1 MRATV
6 MIITICIAIMALS
19 GCGDSDAVAPLEE
32 NTSLVSVDWTGG
44 VSIPASDMATP
55 APESSSDVLE
65 SSSLPSVTAPDFA
78 VTSVLPAES
87 MDVPVSIA
95 ANSRPSEQAIADALA
110 RLKNMYDQEC
120 AKVRESYADRIAQQ
134 TRSLEDAREQVEM
147 GESDLARLRQQ
158 AKDELARLEQ
168 AGHQNTQTYRL
179 AKEWYD
185 VQLSEAGIAQE
196 EKINYR
202 DAMQHALDETQKAL
216 DEALQRLSDWYI
228 SEYNRIKAL

>member
-6 MIITICIAIMALS
+6 MMITICIAIMALS
-19 GCGDSDAVAPLEE
+19 GCGDSDEIAPLEE

-44 VSIPASDMATP
+44 VSIPASDTATP
-55 APESSSDVLE
+55 APGSSSDAPE
-65 SSSLPSVTAPDFA
+65 SIGVPSMTAPDSG

-87 MDVPVSIA
+87 MDSSVSIA

-110 RLKNMYDQEC
+110 RLKNTYDQEC

-134 TRSLEDAREQVEM
+134 TRSLEEARQQVEM

-179 AKEWYD
+179 AKDWYD
-185 VQLSEAGIAQE
+185 VQLSEANVAQQ

-202 DAMQHALDETQKAL
+202 DSMQHALDETQKAL
-216 DEALQRLSDWYI
+216 DEALQRLSDWYV

>member
-6 MIITICIAIMALS
+6 TMITICIAIMALS
-19 GCGDSDAVAPLEE
+19 GCGDSDAAAPLEE
-32 NTSLVSVDWTGG
+32 NASLVSVDWTGG
-44 VSIPASDMATP
+44 VSIPASDMITP
-55 APESSSDVLE
+55 VPESSSDSPE
-65 SSSLPSVTAPDFA
+65 SISLPSVTAPNSA

-87 MDVPVSIA
+87 TDIPASVA
-95 ANSRPSEQAIADALA
+95 ANSRPSEQAIADALV

-120 AKVRESYADRIAQQ
+120 AKVRQSYADRIAQQ

-179 AKEWYD
+179 AKDWYD

-196 EKINYR
+196 EKINHR
-202 DAMQHALDETQKAL
+202 DSMQDALDETQKAL
-216 DEALQRLSDWYI
+216 DEALQRLNEWYV